1 MKFQILSRS
10 GFLTPVSYSSG
21 NTKSNHEIL
30 SRESVKIPDK
40 NKDLKQFL
48 PLQSKDHSGK
58 RTLVLDLDETLVHAK
73 FVDIVENK
81 ADHFFKISFNH
92 SILPVHLYVRPGAQD
107 FIREMAKHY
116 EIVIFTA
123 SRPAYA
129 NKVIDIID
137 PDNLVAHRLFRDSC
151 SEHTIPDEDNK
162 KKTSFWVK
170 DMSRLSRYID
180 DVVIIDN
187 SPSAYIYQ
195 KENGMPITS
204 WFGDQNDCE
213 LYQYLNIFRMVAK
226 FNIDLK
232 YIILNIVKEDH
243 SINHEKFGEIINAA
257 ISKDNFAK
265 KTRDYRIVHESSCS
279 PVRKSLIKLDTKY
292 NALMTCQ
299 IQTDFNVRDSDE
311 DDSDSERYSN
321 MLGNKNIKSLMEIK
335 PKYNSIYLKTGFGDS
350 ADSTLKPK
358 SLYESF
364 KNKQSSKKRKS
375 LRLQNPKILIQDL

>member
-1 MKFQILSRS
+1 M
-10 GFLTPVSYSSG
+10 
-21 NTKSNHEIL
+21 
-30 SRESVKIPDK
+30 
-40 NKDLKQFL
+40 
-48 PLQSKDHSGK
+48 
-58 RTLVLDLDETLVHAK
+58 LDLDETLVHAK

-151 SEHTIPDEDNK
+151 SEHTIIDEENQ

-180 DVVIIDN
+180 DVIIIDN
-187 SPSAYIYQ
+187 SPAAYIYQ
-195 KENGMPITS
+195 KENGMPISS
-204 WFGDQNDCE
+204 WFGDQKDCE

-232 YIILNIVKEDH
+232 YIILNIVKDDN
-243 SINHEKFGEIINAA
+243 SIDHEKFSEIINAA

-279 PVRKSLIKLDTKY
+279 PVRKSIIKLDTKFE
-292 NALMTCQ
+292 ALMTCQ
-299 IQTDFNVRDSDE
+299 IQTDFNVCKTED
-311 DDSDSERYSN
+311 DDSDSENYYS
-321 MLGNKNIKSLMEIK
+321 MQGNKNIINLMESK
-335 PKYNSIYLKTGFGDS
+335 PKYNTIYLKQGFELSVDS
-350 ADSTLKPK
+350 SVKAK
-358 SLYESF
+358 SIYDSF
-364 KNKQSSKKRKS
+364 KTKKNSKRRAS
-375 LRLQNPKILIQDL
+375 RGVQAPKILVQDL